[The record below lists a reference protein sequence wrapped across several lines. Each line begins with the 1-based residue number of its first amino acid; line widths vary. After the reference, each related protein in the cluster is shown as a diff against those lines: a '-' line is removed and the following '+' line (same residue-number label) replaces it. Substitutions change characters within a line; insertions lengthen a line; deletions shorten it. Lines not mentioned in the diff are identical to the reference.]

1 MSATIT
7 IYACAYNF
15 MCYNN
20 LTAVGCASAWRYIYH
35 PPSILLPIFP
45 LMPKAQD
52 PMLGYKIHSSEW
64 IVKSKDYQKVMSHG
78 RRYVSTYFVILGV
91 ASECRRA
98 GIIVSKKVGGSVQR
112 HRVKRRIKEC
122 YRHLPDLMVPSKQQQ
137 WAQQR
142 WPALALVIIARKSAS
157 SASYHHMASDLLK
170 GLLGLATKVL
180 RPAPE
185 RHSRHHLAPAPAATQ
200 LRRDA

>member
-1 MSATIT
+1 MR
-7 IYACAYNF
+7 
-15 MCYNN
+15 CYK
-20 LTAVGCASAWRYIYH
+20 VH
-35 PPSILLPIFP
+35 P
-45 LMPKAQD
+45 
-52 PMLGYKIHSSEW
+52 SEW
-64 IVKSKDYQKVMSHG
+64 IVKSKDYQQVMSQG

-122 YRHLPDLMVPSKQQQ
+122 YRHLPDLMAPSKQAQ
-137 WAQQR
+137 WTQQR

-157 SASYHHMASDLLK
+157 RASYHHMAGDLLK
-170 GLLGLATKVL
+170 GVLGLTAKMLQPVP
-180 RPAPE
+180 R
-185 RHSRHHLAPAPAATQ
+185 RHHAGTLPPAAAR